1 MNPTEKAIS
10 VRIMLRQVSF
20 FHYHHPSPPQKK
32 KKKRK
37 QTHEKE
43 VKDILITRIAATFG
57 GQQVTFLTP
66 PDPKR
71 ETATIVKI

>member
-1 MNPTEKAIS
+1 
-10 VRIMLRQVSF
+10 MLRQVSF
-20 FHYHHPSPPQKK
+20 FPLRPPPPQKKKK

-43 VKDILITRIAATFG
+43 VKDIQITRIATTFG

-66 PDPKR
+66 PDLKR
-71 ETATIVKI
+71 QPATIVKT